1 MDIGLKLKELRIQKS
16 LTQEELADR
25 AELSKGFISQLE
37 RNLTSPSIST
47 LTDILQ
53 CLGTDLKEFF
63 NEEEDTDFLMFE
75 NNKVYI
81 DYNDNLFNFHK
92 VDEEEKII
100 EVDLDNCEIKSKKD
114 NDNDVEDEIDTKT
127 DLVTLNYFPIS
138 ISHCNITLCYEQ
150 DLPQVLSNELIV
162 QFMNI
167 YQIENNKTLICGY
180 DSLGGG
186 CIINQLH
193 FEFLMLD
200 DFANEIN
207 ALPIELRENK
217 PIFETKL
224 KYKNENEISMFDSTT
239 NITVSVIL
247 EPFVCWKIEAKTNKE
262 ENSDISAMEN
272 LFQNSISHIANLI
285 LSKLIDKEIP
295 HNIIMTNQ
303 GKIFYLIPRKFEDRK
318 QKYNSCW
325 NDLSGLITCK
335 NQKSFDEI
343 NEEEINKFFK
353 NEISL
358 EKTEFDKINEDIVNQ
373 IDSVFEI
380 TKF

>member
-1 MDIGLKLKELRIQKS
+1 
-16 LTQEELADR
+16 
-25 AELSKGFISQLE
+25 
-37 RNLTSPSIST
+37 
-47 LTDILQ
+47 
-53 CLGTDLKEFF
+53 
-63 NEEEDTDFLMFE
+63 MFE

-92 VDEEEKII
+92 VDEAEKII
-100 EVDLDNCEIKSKKD
+100 EVDLDNCEIKGEKD
-114 NDNDVEDEIDTKT
+114 KDNDVEDEIDTKT
-127 DLVTLNYFPIS
+127 DLVTLNYFPIC

-167 YQIENNKTLICGY
+167 YQIANNKSLICGY
-180 DSLGGG
+180 DSLGAG
-186 CIINQLH
+186 CVINQLH

-200 DFANEIN
+200 DFGNEIN
-207 ALPIELRENK
+207 KLPIESRISNPL
-217 PIFETKL
+217 FETKL
-224 KYKNENEISMFDSTT
+224 KYKNETEISMFDGTT
-239 NITVSVIL
+239 TINVSIIK
-247 EPFVCWKIEAKTNKE
+247 EPLICWKIEARINKE

-272 LFQNSISHIANLI
+272 LFQNSISHIVNLL

-303 GKIFYLIPRKFEDRK
+303 GKTFYVIPRKFEDKK

-335 NQKSFDEI
+335 DQKSFDEI

-353 NEISL
+353 DEISM
-358 EKTEFDKINEDIVNQ
+358 ESGEFDKINQDIITQ

>member
-1 MDIGLKLKELRIQKS
+1 
-16 LTQEELADR
+16 
-25 AELSKGFISQLE
+25 
-37 RNLTSPSIST
+37 
-47 LTDILQ
+47 
-53 CLGTDLKEFF
+53 
-63 NEEEDTDFLMFE
+63 MFE

-92 VDEEEKII
+92 VDEAEKII
-100 EVDLDNCEIKSKKD
+100 EVDLDNCEIKGEKD

-127 DLVTLNYFPIS
+127 DLVTLNYFPIC
-138 ISHCNITLCYEQ
+138 ISHCNITLCYDQ

-167 YQIENNKTLICGY
+167 YQIANNKSLICGY
-180 DSLGGG
+180 DSLGAG
-186 CIINQLH
+186 CVINQLH

-207 ALPIELRENK
+207 KLPIECRNGVPL
-217 PIFETKL
+217 FETKL
-224 KYKNENEISMFDSTT
+224 KYKNEKEISMFDGTT
-239 NITVSVIL
+239 TINVSIIK
-247 EPFVCWKIEAKTNKE
+247 EPLICWKIEARINKE

-272 LFQNSISHIANLI
+272 LFQNSISHIVNLL

-303 GKIFYLIPRKFEDRK
+303 GKTFYVIPRKFEDKK

-335 NQKSFDEI
+335 DQKSFDEI

-353 NEISL
+353 DEISM
-358 EKTEFDKINEDIVNQ
+358 ESGEFDKINQDIITQ

>member
-1 MDIGLKLKELRIQKS
+1 
-16 LTQEELADR
+16 
-25 AELSKGFISQLE
+25 
-37 RNLTSPSIST
+37 
-47 LTDILQ
+47 
-53 CLGTDLKEFF
+53 
-63 NEEEDTDFLMFE
+63 MFE

-92 VDEEEKII
+92 VDEAEKII
-100 EVDLDNCEIKSKKD
+100 EVDLDNCEIKGEKD
-114 NDNDVEDEIDTKT
+114 KDNDVEDEIDTKT
-127 DLVTLNYFPIS
+127 DLVTLNYFPIC

-167 YQIENNKTLICGY
+167 YQIANNKSLICGY
-180 DSLGGG
+180 DSLGAG
-186 CIINQLH
+186 CVINQLH

-200 DFANEIN
+200 DFGNEISS
-207 ALPIELRENK
+207 LPIEQRNSNLL
-217 PIFETKL
+217 FETKL
-224 KYKNENEISMFDSTT
+224 KYKNEKEISMFDGTT
-239 NITVSVIL
+239 TINVNIIK
-247 EPFVCWKIEAKTNKE
+247 EPLICWKIEARINKE

-272 LFQNSISHIANLI
+272 LFQNSISHIVNLL

-303 GKIFYLIPRKFEDRK
+303 GKTFYVIPRKFEDKK

-335 NQKSFDEI
+335 DQKSFDEI

-353 NEISL
+353 DEISM
-358 EKTEFDKINEDIVNQ
+358 ESGEFDKINQDIITQ

>member
-1 MDIGLKLKELRIQKS
+1 
-16 LTQEELADR
+16 
-25 AELSKGFISQLE
+25 
-37 RNLTSPSIST
+37 
-47 LTDILQ
+47 
-53 CLGTDLKEFF
+53 
-63 NEEEDTDFLMFE
+63 MFE

-92 VDEEEKII
+92 VDEAEKII
-100 EVDLDNCEIKSKKD
+100 EVDLDNCEIKGEKD
-114 NDNDVEDEIDTKT
+114 KDNDVEDEIDTKT
-127 DLVTLNYFPIS
+127 DLVTLNYFPIC

-167 YQIENNKTLICGY
+167 YQIANNKSLICGY
-180 DSLGGG
+180 DSLGAG
-186 CIINQLH
+186 CVINQLH

-207 ALPIELRENK
+207 KLPIESRISNPL
-217 PIFETKL
+217 FETKL
-224 KYKNENEISMFDSTT
+224 KYKNEKEISMFDGTT
-239 NITVSVIL
+239 TINVSIIK
-247 EPFVCWKIEAKTNKE
+247 EPLICWKIEARINKE

-272 LFQNSISHIANLI
+272 LFQNSISHIVNLL

-303 GKIFYLIPRKFEDRK
+303 GKTFYVIPRKFEDKK

-335 NQKSFDEI
+335 DQKSFDEI

-353 NEISL
+353 DEISM
-358 EKTEFDKINEDIVNQ
+358 ESGEFDKINQDIITQ